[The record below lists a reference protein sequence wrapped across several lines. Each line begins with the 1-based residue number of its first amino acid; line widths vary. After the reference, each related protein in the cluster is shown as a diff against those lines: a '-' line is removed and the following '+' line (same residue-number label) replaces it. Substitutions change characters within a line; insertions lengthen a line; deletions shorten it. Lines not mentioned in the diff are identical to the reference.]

1 MKENDKVH
9 VAFTEEYYR
18 VPWDAIRAFDL
29 VVNTNKVSP
38 DLAVTWVVDAV
49 KAMRGARNA
58 GVPTLDL
65 LVIDPI
71 LKKAVSD
78 ALKCQTTHK

>member
-9 VAFTEEYYR
+9 LAFTQEYYKI
-18 VPWDAIRAFDL
+18 PWDAIHAFDL
-29 VVNTNKVSP
+29 VINTNKVSP

-49 KAMRGARNA
+49 KALGSAKNVGR
-58 GVPTLDL
+58 PTLGSL
-65 LVIDPI
+65 EIDPI
-71 LKKAVSD
+71 LKKTVTE